1 MVRYRRHGK
10 TIVQSTPVTSTMAKI
25 LRRLGI
31 PLPQRML
38 DVSDEATPPPGPRY
52 MRPRALVYPID

>member
-1 MVRYRRHGK
+1 MVQR
-10 TIVQSTPVTSTMAKI
+10 TPVTSTMAKI

-38 DVSDEATPPPGPRY
+38 DVSDEAHAAS
-52 MRPRALVYPID
+52 RP